1 MLNFSELTI
10 GTKIKS
16 GFAILVTMAVMLG
29 SFGAWKAAMV
39 DNGVSDLDT
48 THLPLTIMMGN
59 VAETALRQELAMTNY
74 ALHRDIKFAERFK
87 ELDATEDQN
96 FAKIKALIGQD
107 EYLVQQNWI
116 TKIDEVAGAHDLF
129 AAEAKGLMEA
139 VAANDQAT
147 VDTRA
152 DAMAQAA
159 TAFKKTVS
167 AFEAINTEEANS
179 VANEA
184 LGQSQ
189 SSKLLM
195 GIISLCVLVFGTAF
209 AIILVRQI
217 TRPLNRAIDNLSDG
231 SSQVASASGQVAGA
245 SQMLA
250 EGASEQAAAIE
261 ETSSALEELTAMTKQ
276 NSGNATE
283 ADGLMK
289 ETMQTVDRVNSS
301 MSELTKTMNDVSTA
315 SQATFKIIKTIDEIA
330 FQTNLLALNAAVE
343 AARAGEAGA
352 GFAVVA
358 DEVRN
363 LAMRAAEAAKNT
375 ADLIEGTVKRVQ
387 DSTGLLATT
396 NEAFDELAARSAK
409 VNQLVNEISVAS
421 AEQAQG
427 VDQINNA
434 VTEMDTVVQQNAATA
449 EESASASEELSAQ
462 AEVMK
467 STIGELIAMVGGQAL
482 AHQRGATQYAHAAQ
496 ASKKSR
502 RQQAR
507 PVLRPQAAA
516 TPQRFLP
523 MDEDEEFVD
532 FGAAA

>member
-1 MLNFSELTI
+1 MLNLNTLTI

-16 GFAILVTMAVMLG
+16 GFAFLVIMAVMLG
-29 SFGAWKAAMV
+29 VFGFWKATLV
-39 DNGVSDLDT
+39 DVGVSDLDT
-48 THLPLTIMMGN
+48 THLPLTIMMGT
-59 VAETALRQELAMTNY
+59 VTETALRQELAMTNY
-74 ALHRDIKFAERFK
+74 ALHKEEQFAERFK
-87 ELDATEDQN
+87 DLDAAEDQN
-96 FAKIKALIGQD
+96 FVKIKELIAKD
-107 EYLVQQNWI
+107 DYLVEQNWI
-116 TKIDEVAGAHDLF
+116 AKIEQIAVAHDNF
-129 AAEAKGLMEA
+129 ATQGKKLMAA
-139 VAANDQAT
+139 VAINDQASI
-147 VDTRA
+147 DSHA

-159 TAFKKTVS
+159 ISFKKTVS
-167 AFEAINTEEANS
+167 DFDAINTEEAKS
-179 VANEA
+179 VAGEA
-184 LGQSQ
+184 LGQSH
-189 SSKLLM
+189 SSKILM
-195 GIISLCVLVFGTAF
+195 GIISLCVLVFGAAF

-217 TRPLNRAIDNLSDG
+217 TKPLNRAIDNLSDG
-231 SSQVASASGQVAGA
+231 SAQVAAASGEVAGA
-245 SQMLA
+245 SQVLA

-276 NSGNATE
+276 NAGNATE
-283 ADGLMK
+283 ANAIMK

-301 MSELTKTMNDVSTA
+301 MTELNKTMTDVSTA

-363 LAMRAAEAAKNT
+363 LAMRAADAAKNT

-387 DSTGLLATT
+387 DSTSLLTTT
-396 NEAFDELAARSAK
+396 NEAFGELATRSAK

-434 VTEMDTVVQQNAATA
+434 VTEMDTVIQQNAATA

-467 STIGELIAMVGGQAL
+467 STIYDLIAMVGGKSAPQ
-482 AHQRGATQYAHAAQ
+482 HAAQ
-496 ASKKSR
+496 VPTESR
-502 RQQAR
+502 RKQAR
-507 PVLRPQAAA
+507 PALLPKRAA
-516 TPQRFLP
+516 TSQRFIPL
-523 MDEDEEFVD
+523 DSDDEFVD
-532 FGAAA
+532 FAAKA